1 MVYVFILLT
10 LLLIVGP
17 IIAILPTARQKERMK
32 MRMAARAVG
41 VSVELTA
48 INDPNEKQ
56 LGGVIEIGRR
66 LSSTLKVVCYRLQR
80 KRVNEGRH
88 LPRQSWFMFRDS
100 DNTWQWDQSFNSAVS
115 KEFQAWVAL
124 VSSKLPDDV
133 VQIKEE
139 NFNISLYWHEAIQGD
154 EKVVLKFL
162 QDCEKFLQVESEGQK
177 TLQEN
182 A

>member
-41 VSVELTA
+41 VSVELSA

-66 LSSTLKVVCYRLQR
+66 LSSTLKVG
-80 KRVNEGRH
+80 K
-88 LPRQSWFMFRDS
+88 S
-100 DNTWQWDQSFNSAVS
+100 SFSLCRCS
-115 KEFQAWVAL
+115 KKYLIF
-124 VSSKLPDDV
+124 S
-133 VQIKEE
+133 
-139 NFNISLYWHEAIQGD
+139 N
-154 EKVVLKFL
+154 
-162 QDCEKFLQVESEGQK
+162 C
-177 TLQEN
+177 
-182 A
+182 